1 MLPDPRSPLLSREET
16 RLLAEQLAVITRA
29 GRPLASGL
37 IAAAEETPSRRLATA
52 MNLIAERL
60 QQGRPLDDVL
70 RENPYLIPPH
80 MLRLIETGIRAG
92 NLPAVLSE
100 QVEIDRASFDVQ
112 RSIRLAIGYPIFIAL
127 ICVLLLVLLTI
138 FIVPD
143 MQKVAKDFN
152 VALPFSTKALFAIS
166 GRSAAIV
173 AGAFL
178 AATTMALIALR
189 VSLPPQRWRFALTH
203 IPIFGPMLLWRGLAE
218 WSRLVS
224 LLLKQGLPA
233 PEALHLASTGVN
245 DALMA
250 VEGLRLARAT
260 SQGRGIADSLAE
272 IGTLPSPIVPIVRW
286 GEQSGTL
293 ADAFST
299 VAEMYENRIRLRS
312 GLARAILPPITFIL
326 VAITVLWLVNALFG
340 PLVELITSLSGG
352 ARRKK
357 GGLGPAA
364 IAVDASAIATAV
376 LGMIAGATVMAY
388 VIRSIF
394 AVANG
399 PSSKSRITRE
409 LSQILRVCIWC
420 LLFAALGFALVAL
433 APFIVATL
441 AWFAGLFV
449 FLTVIRQCRQ
459 ADRRALV
466 WLLGTAVDKGIPI
479 SAAACAFA
487 DENNTVLGA
496 KAMRLAALLDHGHSL
511 DQSIYSADIS
521 LPTDTLVALRTAYVT
536 RSATPLIQ
544 SAGHYAGTDAMI
556 HSAAAKIVYA
566 MVFLL
571 VALGIITF
579 IMIKIVPA
587 YIKIFRD
594 FDTALPATTIALIE
608 LSNSMYEVGGIA
620 ILLMFL
626 LVVATG
632 YAVFRLLGVGSWDPP
647 LVRQITKPLDCSIVL
662 RSLAGA
668 VDRNTPIA
676 SMVAALAQKYPKSH
690 IRSRLYAAASRIAKG
705 ADWCDS
711 LRRSGLLSKAE
722 AGLLTAAERVGNLN
736 WALNSMAERLSR
748 QFINRAN
755 QILQI
760 GFPLVLLLFAAGVF
774 FVACALIE
782 PLAELI
788 LAITPG
794 TKRR

>member
-37 IAAAEETPSRRLATA
+37 MAAAEETPSRRLAAA

-80 MLRLIETGIRAG
+80 MLRLIETGLRAG
-92 NLPAVLSE
+92 NLPAVLSA
-100 QVEIDRASFDVQ
+100 QVEIDRASFDVR

-127 ICVLLLVLLTI
+127 ICVVLLVLLTI
-138 FIVPD
+138 FIVPG
-143 MQKVAKDFN
+143 MRQVAKDFN
-152 VALPFSTKALFAIS
+152 IALPFSTQALFAIS
-166 GRSAAIV
+166 GKSTAIV
-173 AGAFL
+173 VGAFL
-178 AATTMALIALR
+178 AATTMALFALR

-233 PEALHLASTGVN
+233 PEALRLASSGVN

-272 IGTLPSPIVPIVRW
+272 IGTLPAPIVPIVRW

-293 ADAFST
+293 AEAFTS

-312 GLARAILPPITFIL
+312 ALARAILPPITFIL

-340 PLVELITSLSGG
+340 PLIELITSLSGG
-352 ARRKK
+352 RRRR

-364 IAVDASAIATAV
+364 IVVDPSAVATAV
-376 LGMIAGATVMAY
+376 LGMIAGATMLAY
-388 VIRSIF
+388 FIRTIF
-394 AVANG
+394 AVADG

-409 LSQILRVCIWC
+409 LSNIVRVCIWF

-433 APFIVATL
+433 APFIVAAL
-441 AWFAGLFV
+441 AWSAALFV
-449 FLTVIRQCRQ
+449 FLTVVRQCRQ

-466 WLLGTAVDKGIPI
+466 WLLGTAVEKGIPI
-479 SAAACAFA
+479 SATARAFA
-487 DENNTVLGA
+487 DENNTVLGG
-496 KAMRLAALLDHGHSL
+496 KAMRLAALLDRGHSL

-594 FDTALPATTIALIE
+594 FDTALPATTVILIK
-608 LSNSMYEVGGIA
+608 LSSSMYEVGGIA
-620 ILLMFL
+620 ILLMFM
-626 LVVATG
+626 LVGATG

-647 LVRQITKPLDCSIVL
+647 LVRQITKPLDSSIIL

-676 SMVAALAQKYPKSH
+676 SMVDALAQKYPKSH
-690 IRSRLYAAASRIAKG
+690 IRSRLYSAANRISQG

-722 AGLLTAAERVGNLN
+722 AGLLAAAERVGNLS

-760 GFPLVLLLFAAGVF
+760 GFPLVLLLFGAGVF
-774 FVACALIE
+774 LVTCAMIE

-788 LAITPG
+788 LAIAPG
-794 TKRR
+794 NKRR